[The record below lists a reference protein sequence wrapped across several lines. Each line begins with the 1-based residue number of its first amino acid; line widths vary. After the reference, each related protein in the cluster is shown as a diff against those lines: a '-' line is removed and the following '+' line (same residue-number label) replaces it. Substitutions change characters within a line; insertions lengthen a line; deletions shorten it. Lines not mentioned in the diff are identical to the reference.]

1 MTRRSPA
8 DRVRGLCALF
18 ATVLL
23 ACGGLLYAA
32 ETPGQT
38 PAREILQTTGVRGGL
53 IVHVGCGDGK
63 LTAGLCAN
71 DSYLVH
77 GLDTAP
83 GIVETAR
90 KHIRSLGMYGR
101 VSVDRLDGNRLPYV
115 DNLVNLVVS
124 EDPGEIPM
132 DEVLRVLAPNGVAYI
147 KQHGRWAK
155 TTKPWPA
162 EIDQWTHFLHDATGN
177 AVANDTRAGP
187 PRHMQWTAQPT
198 WCRNHHKLASI
209 SAVVSAG
216 GRIFYIVDQGP
227 PASLDV
233 PSRWFVVARD
243 AFNGVLLWKRPI
255 RSWAW
260 HLHGFRSGPVQLPRT
275 LVAEAD
281 RVYVPLGIDGPVTA
295 LDAATGRIVRT
306 YKETKCAEE
315 LIFDGGMLLFVVGS
329 PAAEQAAIDPQRR
342 GEARFPNE
350 KSIVALAAR
359 TGEVVWKWSKPETG
373 GPVPLTLAT
382 EGRRVFFAVEKDV
395 LCLDRKTGEQL
406 WCWSPAG
413 PDRPDPKATRQP
425 KRGPKQKAARKRRFK
440 SRSVGWSLATLVAH
454 DDVVLWA
461 DGKRL
466 SAISAETGK
475 SQWNCECQPGFRS
488 PADVFVAAGLV
499 WLGPEFSEGRDLA
512 TGQIKKK
519 NTAVQDTWTVG
530 HHHRCYREKATQRYI
545 LTGKRGVEFLDLVSG
560 DHSRNNWVRGTCQ
573 YGVMPSGGLIYA
585 PSHACGCFMEAK
597 LYGFW
602 ALAPAR
608 PLQDPDSR
616 STDQRAKPDDRLRR
630 GPAYPHTIHHSSPII
645 HNASF
650 KTHHSS
656 DWPMHRHDPLRSGST
671 TTEVPTPLRDLWQ
684 TDVGG
689 RLSAPVVAEGAVVVS
704 SIDTHRVVVLDARNG
719 KPRWSFTAGGR
730 VDSAPTIHRG
740 LVLFGCADGWVYALR
755 LCDGREAWRFRA
767 APHNLKTVALDRVES
782 VWPVHG
788 SVLVLDDVAYLAAG
802 RSSYLDGGIHLFG
815 LDPVTGKIVCQSRLR
830 TSHPKASDVADAKKP
845 ETETKIIVQN
855 ATDHKTFTSPDKSDA
870 FSMDGATTDILLS
883 DGTSVYMRHLRFDRE
898 SLKRQDYGRHLFS
911 TSRLLD
917 DAEVHRSHWVLGT
930 GDFRRIPV
938 AYSWIANSLK
948 GGWGS
953 RLAVPYGLLLAFD
966 PHTVWGA
973 RRNWGR
979 GYQLFS
985 AENRPFSPDEQPLP
999 DFRPSDGKT
1008 LPSWKWSVGL
1018 GMRPRSLVRA
1028 GKTLF
1033 LGGMPVSENRAEL
1046 SASYNGQKGGLLW
1059 ALSASDGSKT
1069 AEHNLHAPP
1078 LWDGMAV
1085 AAGRLY
1091 IATLDGKM
1099 LCLGSKE

>member
-1 MTRRSPA
+1 
-8 DRVRGLCALF
+8 
-18 ATVLL
+18 
-23 ACGGLLYAA
+23 
-32 ETPGQT
+32 
-38 PAREILQTTGVRGGL
+38 
-53 IVHVGCGDGK
+53 
-63 LTAGLCAN
+63 
-71 DSYLVH
+71 
-77 GLDTAP
+77 
-83 GIVETAR
+83 
-90 KHIRSLGMYGR
+90 
-101 VSVDRLDGNRLPYV
+101 
-115 DNLVNLVVS
+115 
-124 EDPGEIPM
+124 
-132 DEVLRVLAPNGVAYI
+132 
-147 KQHGRWAK
+147 
-155 TTKPWPA
+155 
-162 EIDQWTHFLHDATGN
+162 
-177 AVANDTRAGP
+177 
-187 PRHMQWTAQPT
+187 
-198 WCRNHHKLASI
+198 
-209 SAVVSAG
+209 
-216 GRIFYIVDQGP
+216 
-227 PASLDV
+227 
-233 PSRWFVVARD
+233 
-243 AFNGVLLWKRPI
+243 
-255 RSWAW
+255 
-260 HLHGFRSGPVQLPRT
+260 
-275 LVAEAD
+275 
-281 RVYVPLGIDGPVTA
+281 
-295 LDAATGRIVRT
+295 
-306 YKETKCAEE
+306 
-315 LIFDGGMLLFVVGS
+315 
-329 PAAEQAAIDPQRR
+329 
-342 GEARFPNE
+342 
-350 KSIVALAAR
+350 
-359 TGEVVWKWSKPETG
+359 
-373 GPVPLTLAT
+373 
-382 EGRRVFFAVEKDV
+382 
-395 LCLDRKTGEQL
+395 
-406 WCWSPAG
+406 
-413 PDRPDPKATRQP
+413 
-425 KRGPKQKAARKRRFK
+425 
-440 SRSVGWSLATLVAH
+440 
-454 DDVVLWA
+454 
-461 DGKRL
+461 
-466 SAISAETGK
+466 
-475 SQWNCECQPGFRS
+475 
-488 PADVFVAAGLV
+488 
-499 WLGPEFSEGRDLA
+499 
-512 TGQIKKK
+512 
-519 NTAVQDTWTVG
+519 
-530 HHHRCYREKATQRYI
+530 
-545 LTGKRGVEFLDLVSG
+545 
-560 DHSRNNWVRGTCQ
+560 
-573 YGVMPSGGLIYA
+573 
-585 PSHACGCFMEAK
+585 
-597 LYGFW
+597 
-602 ALAPAR
+602 
-608 PLQDPDSR
+608 
-616 STDQRAKPDDRLRR
+616 
-630 GPAYPHTIHHSSPII
+630 
-645 HNASF
+645 
-650 KTHHSS
+650 
-656 DWPMHRHDPLRSGST
+656 MHRHDPLRSGST